1 MVNKILYVLSNRE
14 RWALGFIFVLIAA
27 GSVLELMGVGIFMPF
42 IQVLTDPSVIRTDG
56 RLCWLYER
64 FSFRNTTDFLASLS
78 LAIILIYII
87 KNVFII
93 WEKNFIYKYSYR
105 VQQRVSVR
113 LLTAYMHEPYTFY
126 LNKNIAELQRGLVT
140 DTDYFSK
147 AIIHALELLTEVLV
161 CIVLG
166 IYLFL
171 VSHSITVVILGI
183 LVLTVLF
190 FAFVSKKITTRKGR
204 ESQQDMSRLIQKVN
218 ESLGGIKEV
227 RILGREK
234 SFIDRYDR
242 ILAHYVRCLR
252 IVRIMGEMP
261 KYVVEAG
268 CMCGMLLAVIIKLY
282 FGGNEM
288 QTFIPQLGVFAVAAF
303 RLLPSV
309 GRISEHL
316 NSVMNSIPSVNVIY
330 HDIREVEE
338 LQADRGTPDSSW
350 RLKNGIR
357 IEHVTFAYPD
367 AESNVLDDVCLEI
380 PKGKTIALIGSSGSG
395 KTTLADLILG
405 LLSPQRGHILAD
417 ELDIA
422 KNVRTWQQEI
432 GYIPQTIYLSDDTI
446 RNNIA
451 FGIPA
456 DEIHED
462 AVREAAH
469 KAQLDDFIE
478 TLPDGLDTVV
488 GDRGARLSGGQRQ
501 RIGIARAL
509 YNDPEVL
516 VLDEA
521 TSALDNDTETAVME
535 AVDELHGKKT
545 ILIIAHRLSTI
556 RNADLIF
563 EVTGGKAV
571 PRDKAEVLAGIVPA
585 GEEEAEHGPC
595 EDSTEIGAFHEF

>member
-42 IQVLTDPSVIRTDG
+42 IQVLTDPAVIRTDG
-56 RLCWLYER
+56 RLRWLYER
-64 FSFRNTTDFLASLS
+64 LSFRNTTDFLACLS

-234 SFIDRYDR
+234 SFIDQYDR

-585 GEEEAEHGPC
+585 GEEG
-595 EDSTEIGAFHEF
+595 